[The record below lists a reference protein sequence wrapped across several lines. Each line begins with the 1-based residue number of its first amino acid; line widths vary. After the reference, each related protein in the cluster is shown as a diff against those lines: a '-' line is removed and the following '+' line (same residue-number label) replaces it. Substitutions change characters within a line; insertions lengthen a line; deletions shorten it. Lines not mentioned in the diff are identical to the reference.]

1 MPRRQQIAILAVVA
15 VVALGLFFLT
25 PLIGGLFAPKPP
37 PPAAAPPP
45 GTFRATPEQWATLET
60 AVVQPMAFRPQDD
73 TDGKIAVNDNRT
85 TAVFSPFT
93 GRVTRVFAKVGDK
106 VAAGAP
112 LFAMDASEFVQA
124 QSDLVTAAA
133 QVKLTQAAQAR
144 QQALFKESGAALKD
158 VQQSE
163 SDFATAEIALAAARN
178 RLRVLGKS
186 AAEVAEVERGVAD
199 RGMSA
204 ETIVK
209 APIGGVITQKSVGV
223 GQNLASLANNGGGTP
238 AYSISDLSTVWLV
251 GNLREADAPKARV
264 GQTAEVRVEAL
275 PGKLFSG
282 KVDYV
287 SPMVDPATRRV
298 TVRAQVAN
306 PGGELKP
313 EMFATFDLITGAA
326 SSAVGVPEQAVIFEG
341 DTARVWVSR
350 GGRLLELRTIKTG
363 QTVGGMVEVLSGLS
377 AGETV
382 VTSGSLFI
390 DRAAKGD

>member
-1 MPRRQQIAILAVVA
+1 
-15 VVALGLFFLT
+15 
-25 PLIGGLFAPKPP
+25 
-37 PPAAAPPP
+37 
-45 GTFRATPEQWATLET
+45 
-60 AVVQPMAFRPQDD
+60 
-73 TDGKIAVNDNRT
+73 
-85 TAVFSPFT
+85 
-93 GRVTRVFAKVGDK
+93 

-112 LFAMDASEFVQA
+112 LFAMDAAEFVQA

-144 QQALFKESGAALKD
+144 QQALFKENGAALKD

-186 AAEVAEVERGVAD
+186 AGEVAEVERGVAD
-199 RGMSA
+199 RGMAA

-209 APIGGVITQKSVGV
+209 APIAGVITQKSVGV

-251 GNLREADAPKARV
+251 GNLREADAPHARV
-264 GQTAEVRVEAL
+264 GQAAEVRVDAL
-275 PGKLFSG
+275 PGKVFAA

-287 SPMVDPATRRV
+287 SPLVDPATRRV

-306 PGGELKP
+306 PGGELMP

-326 SSAVGVPEQAVIFEG
+326 ASAIGVPEQAVIYEG
-341 DTARVWVSR
+341 DAARVWVSR
-350 GGRLLELRTIKTG
+350 GGRLLELRTVKTG